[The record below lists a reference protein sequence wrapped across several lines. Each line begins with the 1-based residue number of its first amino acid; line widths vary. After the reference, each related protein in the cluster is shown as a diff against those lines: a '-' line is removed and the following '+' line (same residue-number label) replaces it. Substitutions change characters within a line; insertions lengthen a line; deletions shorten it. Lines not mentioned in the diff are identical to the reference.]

1 MLNKVHAKQK
11 QSWPRSSVAFQR
23 RPKAL
28 LAVSRHVMYRVQIW
42 LIHYLECLLE
52 NSLAHILNNCYRYCC
67 NYKSQEALHDLIS
80 GHTGTGLKK
89 RPVKRIYN
97 KEQFLCYLAQDDF
110 PMMIHSHFVRIVR
123 MWNNICNVAFPSSF
137 TSLSD
142 FKSSLMNMY
151 KSVLMSVFEVCPKSI
166 SRDCPCHHT

>member
-1 MLNKVHAKQK
+1 MLNKVHAKQT
-11 QSWPRSSVAFQR
+11 QSWPRSSVAIQIMHQ
-23 RPKAL
+23 KHYSW
-28 LAVSRHVMYRVQIW
+28 LAVMYRVQIW

-67 NYKSQEALHDLIS
+67 NYEAQEALHDLIS

-89 RPVKRIYN
+89 RSVKIYN
-97 KEQFLCYLAQDDF
+97 KEKFLCYLAQDDF

-137 TSLSD
+137 TSLSY
-142 FKSSLMNMY
+142 FTSFLMNMY
-151 KSVLMSVFEVCPKSI
+151 KSLLMSVFEVCPKSI